1 MPPEK
6 IDAVYTWCDASDPI
20 FAKQRRDLMILK
32 GIPEVEELNGMVRFE
47 NHDELRY
54 SLRSVFENLPWIN
67 HIYLITN
74 KQRPTWLKEHPK
86 ITVVDHTEI
95 IPSELLPTFSSVVI
109 ENYLRKLFKNPCS
122 QAELNKIVPFGFS
135 LQRQKNGVFCHQN
148 SIILLRW
155 RLRSCS
161 AMEELFNGQ
170 LSFADIDAEK
180 FLQVRRGSC

>member
-1 MPPEK
+1 
-6 IDAVYTWCDASDPI
+6 
-20 FAKQRRDLMILK
+20 MILK

-109 ENYLRKLFKNPCS
+109 ENYLTKIPG
-122 QAELNKIVPFGFS
+122 LNEHFLYFNDDMFINRHLSPREFFDGDKPIVWMADEYFGRFPENIS
-135 LQRQKNGVFCHQN
+135 VEDNIRM
-148 SIILLRW
+148 SADEWERTLLRAW
-155 RLRSCS
+155 D
-161 AMEELFNGQ
+161 LFQRKKQYQNPVPNSKP
-170 LSFADIDAEK
+170 LCRCI
-180 FLQVRRGSC
+180 LQKHD

>member
-1 MPPEK
+1 
-6 IDAVYTWCDASDPI
+6 
-20 FAKQRRDLMILK
+20 MILK

-135 LQRQKNGVFCHQN
+135 LQRQKMVF
-148 SIILLRW
+148 
-155 RLRSCS
+155 
-161 AMEELFNGQ
+161 
-170 LSFADIDAEK
+170 
-180 FLQVRRGSC
+180 FLPSK

>member
-1 MPPEK
+1 M
-6 IDAVYTWCDASDPI
+6 
-20 FAKQRRDLMILK
+20 LLK

-109 ENYLRKLFKNPCS
+109 ENYLTKIPG
-122 QAELNKIVPFGFS
+122 LNEHF
-135 LQRQKNGVFCHQN
+135 LY
-148 SIILLRW
+148 
-155 RLRSCS
+155 
-161 AMEELFNGQ
+161 FNDDIFINRH
-170 LSFADIDAEK
+170 LSPREF
-180 FLQVRRGSC
+180 F